1 MIKWVQTYR
10 LPVIPLVCLCTV
22 LFACQ
27 SGHCVPCDTAPPAE
41 SEAPTCPPV
50 PEIASLDDLD
60 AATRARFR
68 SELERE
74 IRHEMMA
81 QWRQEFNREIEASA
95 EALFQKP
102 AKADSPVQHAQLMER
117 DADGIKVLRIVL
129 ASNVIR
135 RLPVD
140 ERDRFSVTDASVFC
154 YAEVSVPREEER
166 NLTFRFTHS
175 TGLSQSYQLPVNQSP
190 AWRTWSKLNLTK
202 SMTGSWTCEIFN
214 EDQVLLA
221 SHAFVVEE

>member
-41 SEAPTCPPV
+41 SEASACPPV

-60 AATRARFR
+60 TATR
-68 SELERE
+68 
-74 IRHEMMA
+74 
-81 QWRQEFNREIEASA
+81 
-95 EALFQKP
+95 ALFQKP